1 VEIKSANSFAFGIQV
16 VCMCVVVCGCV
27 CVWARPIQ
35 RFTIP
40 WLRLLSNIWM
50 VAVRPT
56 LPGLCRRFPS
66 RPVDVQS
73 LAKCQRLLTN
83 GRTPCNKK
91 HFTPPS
97 GLAIGWFRVLNY
109 WLTSLHNFVLCS
121 WTPHVLVASQGFPA
135 QCFSPSNYCPFII
148 SSLLTRPRSPRTEI
162 TRISRH

>member
-1 VEIKSANSFAFGIQV
+1 MEIKSANFF
-16 VCMCVVVCGCV
+16 CVWRPSCVYVCGCV
-27 CVWARPIQ
+27 CVWALPIQ

-40 WLRLLSNIWM
+40 WLRLLSTIWM

-66 RPVDVQS
+66 RPFDVQS

-121 WTPHVLVASQGFPA
+121 YPPTCWWRRRDFRRSAAHRRIIP
-135 QCFSPSNYCPFII
+135 PFII
-148 SSLLTRPRSPRTEI
+148 SSLLTCPRLPRI
-162 TRISRH
+162 LK